1 MSTVPA
7 ALRRSQILARIQRDG
22 GVTVAELA
30 RDHAVSNMTA
40 HRDLEALAAQGL
52 VERVRGG
59 ARALARANA
68 PHPTAWAQ
76 RVSQAA
82 AAKAAI
88 AGRAATMVQS
98 G

>member
-7 ALRRSQILARIQRDG
+7 ALRRSQILERIQRDG

-40 HRDLEALAAQGL
+40 HRDLEQLARAGL

-59 ARALARANA
+59 GGRRAPGRARGALAA
-68 PHPTAWAQ
+68 PTRRHGPA
-76 RVSQAA
+76 RD
-82 AAKAAI
+82 
-88 AGRAATMVQS
+88 
-98 G
+98 